1 MSVIEKLGAILQK
14 RKTERPQPPV
24 ETQTFETQPV
34 EKIPPLAPQ
43 RPPTPEFIRK
53 RRAAREEAKKPAPV
67 AKQDRDSL
75 SKFAEDQQ
83 KAVKPQGSKQETA
96 PRDVDDW
103 SFTVRSGVVLMIA
116 AVTYIIT
123 VVCNVHYYYR

>member
-1 MSVIEKLGAILQK
+1 MSVIEKLEAILQK
-14 RKTERPQPPV
+14 HKTERP
-24 ETQTFETQPV
+24 QPV
-34 EKIPPLAPQ
+34 EKIPPPVPQ

-83 KAVKPQGSKQETA
+83 KAVKPQASKKETA

-123 VVCNVHYYYR
+123 VVSVRL

>member
-1 MSVIEKLGAILQK
+1 MSVIEKLEAILQK
-14 RKTERPQPPV
+14 HKTERP
-24 ETQTFETQPV
+24 QPV
-34 EKIPPLAPQ
+34 EKIPPTVPQ

-67 AKQDRDSL
+67 AKQDRDTL
-75 SKFAEDQQ
+75 SKFVEDQQ
-83 KAVKPQGSKQETA
+83 KAVKPQASKKETA

-123 VVCNVHYYYR
+123 VVSVRL